1 MERQFNFAAGPSA
14 MPLPVLEQIR
24 DEMLCYPGAGSSVL
38 EMSHRSSAFQEIHAG
53 AQESLRRLMRIPDEY
68 AILFLQGGASL
79 QFSMIPMNLM
89 PKGGVADYV
98 ETGSFAKKAAVEA
111 ARWGTVNTIF
121 SGKAEKYGRIPEV
134 TQDMLSKEASYL
146 HITGNNTIYGTTY
159 HKWPKTGGIP
169 LVADLSSCILGQD
182 VEVTDFDLI
191 YAGAQK
197 NMAPAGLTV
206 VIVKKS
212 LLKDTPPE
220 VPAML
225 SYKLAADNDSMYN
238 TPNCFAIYAAGLV
251 FKWIEGQGGIAA
263 LEAANREKAA
273 LLYDVIDASKLYKG
287 CAAPDSRSI
296 MNVTFTLPTEE
307 ETADFIKQAKGKGI
321 INIKG
326 HRAAGGIRASI
337 YNAMPIEG
345 VKVLADFM
353 KEYETK

>member
-38 EMSHRSSAFQEIHAG
+38 EMSHRSPAFQEIHTK
-53 AQESLRRLMRIPDEY
+53 AQESLRRLMRIPEDY
-68 AILFLQGGASL
+68 AVLFLQGGASL

-89 PKGGVADYV
+89 ERGGVADYV

-111 ARWGTVNTIF
+111 ARWGTVHTIF
-121 SGKAEKYGRIPEV
+121 SGKAENYSRIPKITE
-134 TQDMLSKEASYL
+134 DMLSKDASYL

-159 HKWPKTGGIP
+159 HKWPKTGGMP
-169 LVADLSSCILGQD
+169 LVADLSSCILGLD

-251 FKWIEGQGGIAA
+251 FKWLEGQGGVAA
-263 LEAANREKAA
+263 MEAVNRQKAV

-287 CAAPDSRSI
+287 CAEEGSRSI
-296 MNVTFTLPTEE
+296 TNVTFTLPTEE
-307 ETADFIKQAKGKGI
+307 QTAEFIKLAKGKGI

-337 YNAMPIEG
+337 YNAMPVEG
-345 VKVLADFM
+345 VRALADFM